1 MRRAFSLFTVLCL
14 LLPLTGGASAL
25 PQGAA
30 YEIFTPSY
38 YDGDGDGAGD
48 LLGIAQK
55 APYLAS
61 LSLGAVWLTPFYPS
75 PSYHRYD
82 VMDYRAVDP
91 ALGTLS
97 DFKALADSLHEAGM
111 KLIIDLVVNHSS
123 SQHPWFLSAQN
134 SLPIPP
140 CGQAACP
147 HPQLCRA
154 HNPYVGYYN
163 FSQGAGAHPVMGAS
177 GWYYH
182 SSFGHHMPD
191 FNLDN
196 PSLREELVQIAAFWL
211 DQGADGF
218 RLDAVV
224 HFYEENTARNTDFLR
239 WLTQEVKAI
248 RPDAFIIAEAWK
260 DQNTILSLYDSGVDS
275 FFNFPF
281 SGADGHIM
289 QAIREKQGAAL
300 AQKAA
305 QWQNSILRIN
315 PHAAD
320 APFLSNH
327 DTGRSA
333 GFLRMDA
340 RRMKQAAALY
350 LMLPGVPFVYYGEE
364 IGMTGSGRDEN
375 KRLPM
380 LWSLTNDIG
389 MVGAPHEADQAQR
402 LKEAVD
408 AQEENPD
415 SLLHF
420 YRHLLALR
428 KACPAL
434 TSGKVE
440 VLDLVDPTLMAY
452 RATQGD
458 ESALVIQNLS
468 DQALD
473 VPITWQE
480 EHMSPWDTGTG
491 LPHINKHTLTLPPF
505 SGCVW
510 Q

>member
-1 MRRAFSLFTVLCL
+1 M
-14 LLPLTGGASAL
+14 LPLAGGASAL

-30 YEIFTPSY
+30 YEIFTPSF

-55 APYLAS
+55 VPYLAS

-82 VMDYRAVDP
+82 VTDYRAVDP
-91 ALGTLS
+91 ALGTLK
-97 DFKALADSLHEAGM
+97 DFKALADSLHEAGI

-123 SQHPWFLSAQN
+123 SQHPWFLSAQE
-134 SLPIPP
+134 SLAIPP

-154 HNPYVGYYN
+154 HNPYVGYYH
-163 FSQGAGAHPVMGAS
+163 FSQGAGAHPVVGAE

-196 PSLREELVQIAAFWL
+196 PALREALLQIAAFWL

-224 HFYEENTARNTDFLR
+224 HFYEENTARNIAFLR
-239 WLTQEVKAI
+239 WLTGEVKGI

-260 DQNTILSLYDSGVDS
+260 DQNTILALYDSGVDS

-281 SGADGHIM
+281 SGVDGHIM

-300 AQKAA
+300 AQKAV
-305 QWQNSILRIN
+305 QWQNSILQAN
-315 PHAAD
+315 PQAAD

-333 GFLRMDA
+333 GFLRRDL

-380 LWSLTNDIG
+380 LWSLTDNAG
-389 MVGAPHEADQAQR
+389 LASAPPGADQAQR
-402 LKEAVD
+402 LEEAVD
-408 AQEENPD
+408 AQEED
-415 SLLHF
+415 AHSLLHF

-428 KACPAL
+428 KAHPAL
-434 TSGKVE
+434 ESGHLE
-440 VLDLVDPTLMAY
+440 ALDLGHPALMAY
-452 RATQGD
+452 RAAQG
-458 ESALVIQNLS
+458 ERSALVIQNLS

-473 VPITWQE
+473 VPIAWQE
-480 EHMSPWDTGTG
+480 GQMSPWDAGAG
-491 LPHINKHTLTLPPF
+491 LPQINGNTLTLPPF